1 MKKQKHQIYIIL
13 FVASTLIFGLVLACG
28 EVETK
33 PEQVEELTEE
43 EVIIEEPI
51 TEEKIEEAME
61 ETPKT
66 EIFEIGDTI
75 KMGNLQFKVNSVR
88 TSEGDEFFKPDE
100 GNVYLFVDITIENIS
115 NEEENISSLLMFK
128 IVDKDG
134 RSYDIALSGEA
145 KGSVDGSLGAG
156 RKMTGELSFEVPE
169 DIKDFELEINPEI
182 FGTGI
187 AIVRIPIKK

>member
-13 FVASTLIFGLVLACG
+13 FVAFTLIFGLVLACG

-33 PEQVEELTEE
+33 PEKVEELTEE
-43 EVIIEEPI
+43 EMIIEEPI
-51 TEEKIEEAME
+51 TEEKIEEVIE

-134 RSYDIALSGEA
+134 RSYNIALLGEA

-156 RKMTGELSFEVPE
+156 RKMTGELSYEVLKDINEFE
-169 DIKDFELEINPEI
+169 
-182 FGTGI
+182 
-187 AIVRIPIKK
+187 

>member
-1 MKKQKHQIYIIL
+1 MKKQKHKIYIIL
-13 FVASTLIFGLVLACG
+13 FVVFTLMFVLACG
-28 EVETK
+28 EDVK
-33 PEQVEELTEE
+33 PEKVEELTEE

-51 TEEKIEEAME
+51 TEEKVEETIE

-88 TSEGDEFFKPDE
+88 TSEGGEFFKPDE
-100 GNVYLFVDITIENIS
+100 GNLYLYVDITIENIS
-115 NEEENISSLLMFK
+115 NEEETISSILMFK

-134 RSYDIALSGEA
+134 RSYDMAIFGDTE
-145 KGSVDGSLGAG
+145 GSVDGSLGAG
-156 RKMTGELSFEVPE
+156 RKMTGELSYEVSKNINE
-169 DIKDFELEINPEI
+169 FELEINPEL

-187 AIVRIPIKK
+187 TIVRIPIEK